1 MSYVQMSD
9 LSQAMIATG
18 GGGGGSG
25 GGYATQAR
33 QATQATQYRAPAPMA
48 PPVVTTSTP
57 TFVPTTS
64 APPSSPPPGMPPT
77 SAPPPV
83 ATTTGGGGTPGIIG
97 GGYSYGGQRQRRGR
111 IEGEDVYRSSWEKT
125 TTTFTPGY
133 RLQEQL
139 PTYVQGQDDPYD
151 MFAKSSVDEGISVEE
166 EWVDTS
172 GGQQAMPAGP
182 QKVFKIE
189 DDPTLNAGLGDVGG
203 PEQNRVRGPLRLMGA
218 FVVGVAGGVVG
229 AAIVA
234 RMRKTA

>member
-1 MSYVQMSD
+1 MGYIRMSD
-9 LSQAMIATG
+9 LGQAMIATG
-18 GGGGGSG
+18 GGGGGGGG

-33 QATQATQYRAPAPMA
+33 QATQATQYRAPSPSSPMVA
-48 PPVVTTSTP
+48 TPASTP
-57 TFVPTTS
+57 TFVPSTPTS
-64 APPSSPPPGMPPT
+64 APPT
-77 SAPPPV
+77 SAPPV

-151 MFAKSSVDEGISVEE
+151 MFAKSSVDEGITVEE

-189 DDPTLNAGLGDVGG
+189 DDPELNSGAGLGDVA
-203 PEQNRVRGPLRLMGA
+203 PAEQNRVRGPLRLMA
-218 FVVGVAGGVVG
+218 TFAASVAGGVVA

>member
-1 MSYVQMSD
+1 MAYIQMSD
-9 LSQAMIATG
+9 FRRSDLGQVMIATG

-33 QATQATQYRAPAPMA
+33 QATQATQYRAPSPASSMIATPA
-48 PPVVTTSTP
+48 STP
-57 TFVPTTS
+57 TFVST
-64 APPSSPPPGMPPT
+64 PT
-77 SAPPPV
+77 STPPV
-83 ATTTGGGGTPGIIG
+83 ATTTGGGGAPGIIG
-97 GGYSYGGQRQRRGR
+97 GGYSYSGQRRRSGR
-111 IEGEDVYRSSWEKT
+111 IEGEDIYRSSWEKT
-125 TTTFTPGY
+125 TTTVTPGY

-151 MFAKSSVDEGISVEE
+151 MFGKSSVDEGIAVEE
-166 EWVDTS
+166 EWVDTT

-189 DDPTLNAGLGDVGG
+189 DDPELNSGAGLGDVA
-203 PEQNRVRGPLRLMGA
+203 PAEQNRVRGPLRLAAA
-218 FVVGVAGGVVG
+218 FAASMVGGVVA

>member
-1 MSYVQMSD
+1 MGYVQMSD
-9 LSQAMIATG
+9 LRRSGLGQAMIATG
-18 GGGGGSG
+18 GGGGGGGG

-33 QATQATQYRAPAPMA
+33 QATQATQYRAPSPSSPMISTPA
-48 PPVVTTSTP
+48 STP
-57 TFVPTTS
+57 TIVST
-64 APPSSPPPGMPPT
+64 PT
-77 SAPPPV
+77 SAPPV

-97 GGYSYGGQRQRRGR
+97 GGYSYSGQRQRSGR
-111 IEGEDVYRSSWEKT
+111 IEGEDIYRSSWEKT
-125 TTTFTPGY
+125 TTTVTPGY

-151 MFAKSSVDEGISVEE
+151 MFGKSSVDEGISVEE

-189 DDPTLNAGLGDVGG
+189 DDPELNSGAGLGDLA
-203 PEQNRVRGPLRLMGA
+203 PEQNRVRGPLRLMA
-218 FVVGVAGGVVG
+218 TFAAGVAGGVIG
-229 AAIVA
+229 AVIVA